1 MGIVLLFLKVFGLL
15 ILMFLGVMV
24 FFVYPVNILY
34 TNEKFTSRGDARV
47 LFIWGIIFVALI
59 DCLLY
64 FFYHYGTS
72 YLCTVSRYITCSSS
86 VNVVAVYMLM
96 LIHIIVNF
104 GFAYLYMNYLFT
116 FIKTKMLDSMLF
128 MYAFIVVLMIII
140 NREIYGV
147 LFSNINI
154 IYYFVRGLL
163 YLVVFSPLY
172 TFLVLALLSKIDFK
186 KKKKVKKKVEEKKD

>member
-1 MGIVLLFLKVFGLL
+1 
-15 ILMFLGVMV
+15 
-24 FFVYPVNILY
+24 
-34 TNEKFTSRGDARV
+34 
-47 LFIWGIIFVALI
+47 
-59 DCLLY
+59 
-64 FFYHYGTS
+64 
-72 YLCTVSRYITCSSS
+72 
-86 VNVVAVYMLM
+86 
-96 LIHIIVNF
+96 
-104 GFAYLYMNYLFT
+104 
-116 FIKTKMLDSMLF
+116 
-128 MYAFIVVLMIII
+128 MYAFIVVLMIIV

>member
-15 ILMFLGVMV
+15 ILMLLGVMV

-47 LFIWGIIFVALI
+47 LFIWGLIFVVLI

-116 FIKTKMLDSMLF
+116 FIKTKMLDSVLF
-128 MYAFIVVLMIII
+128 MYAFIVVLMIIV

-186 KKKKVKKKVEEKKD
+186 KKKKVKKKVDEKKD

>member
-15 ILMFLGVMV
+15 ILMFLGVMA

-34 TNEKFTSRGDARV
+34 TNEKFTSRGDARL

-72 YLCTVSRYITCSSS
+72 YLCTVSKYITCSSS

-96 LIHIIVNF
+96 FIHIIVNF

-128 MYAFIVVLMIII
+128 MYAFIVVLMIIV

-163 YLVVFSPLY
+163 YLVVLSPLY

>member
-15 ILMFLGVMV
+15 ILMFLGVMG

-47 LFIWGIIFVALI
+47 LFIWGLIFVVLI

-116 FIKTKMLDSMLF
+116 FIKTKMLDSVLF
-128 MYAFIVVLMIII
+128 MYAFIVVLMIIV

-186 KKKKVKKKVEEKKD
+186 KKKKVKKKVDEKKD